1 MIKKINI
8 AVIPARSRSKRIKNK
23 NIRSFKGKP
32 MIYWPIN
39 AAKKSKIFDKI
50 IVYTDSEK
58 IKKYALKFGA
68 EVPHSRDRRISDS
81 HTGIDE
87 VMKNIIE
94 KIHLKNLDTVCCIF
108 AATPFIKSKTLIKAF
123 KVLQKNKH
131 LDYVFSAKKI
141 DSKVFRSFYYSNKG
155 IKMIL
160 PKFYKS
166 NSQKLK
172 DLYVDAGQFYFG
184 KKIAWLKKKKIFDK
198 NSKIVVPD
206 YKTVDIDTEKD
217 FKKAYEIAKTEKR

>member
-1 MIKKINI
+1 MTKKINI

-23 NIRSFKGKP
+23 NLRSFKGKP

-68 EVPHSRDRRISDS
+68 EVPYSRDRRISDS

-94 KIHLKNLDTVCCIF
+94 KIHLKNLGTVCCIF
-108 AATPFIKSKTLIKAF
+108 GNTF
-123 KVLQKNKH
+123 
-131 LDYVFSAKKI
+131 
-141 DSKVFRSFYYSNKG
+141 
-155 IKMIL
+155 M
-160 PKFYKS
+160 
-166 NSQKLK
+166 SQKLLSK
-172 DLYVDAGQFYFG
+172 LLSFCR
-184 KKIAWLKKKKIFDK
+184 KINI
-198 NSKIVVPD
+198 
-206 YKTVDIDTEKD
+206 
-217 FKKAYEIAKTEKR
+217 

>member
-8 AVIPARSRSKRIKNK
+8 AVIPARSGSKRIKNK

-94 KIHLKNLDTVCCIF
+94 KIHLKNLGTVCCIF

-123 KVLQKNKH
+123 KLLQKNKH
-131 LDYVFSAKKI
+131 LDYVFSAKK
-141 DSKVFRSFYYSNKG
+141 
-155 IKMIL
+155 L
-160 PKFYKS
+160 
-166 NSQKLK
+166 
-172 DLYVDAGQFYFG
+172 
-184 KKIAWLKKKKIFDK
+184 
-198 NSKIVVPD
+198 
-206 YKTVDIDTEKD
+206 
-217 FKKAYEIAKTEKR
+217 IAKFLDLFTIPIKASK

>member
-68 EVPHSRDRRISDS
+68 EVPFIRPSNISGDKFL
-81 HTGIDE
+81 IQE
-87 VMKNIIE
+87 IE
-94 KIHLKNLDTVCCIF
+94 GSLTVIR
-108 AATPFIKSKTLIKAF
+108 
-123 KVLQKNKH
+123 VLT
-131 LDYVFSAKKI
+131 
-141 DSKVFRSFYYSNKG
+141 
-155 IKMIL
+155 
-160 PKFYKS
+160 
-166 NSQKLK
+166 KL
-172 DLYVDAGQFYFG
+172 
-184 KKIAWLKKKKIFDK
+184 
-198 NSKIVVPD
+198 
-206 YKTVDIDTEKD
+206 
-217 FKKAYEIAKTEKR
+217 